1 MKKILTLNLGAGNT
15 VANSVTVFGA
25 STSSSTNTII
35 YNTAQLLDNLNVP
48 LSPLVDVRTSIYDDT
63 AGKKACNVFYKLDP
77 EKITAATFP
86 KDVIDKMTVPL
97 ELSTSVGGDESEE
110 AMRNGTSAQYKDNSH
125 AISYGAMTIEDF
137 RNVIFG
143 VKACTNDGDL
153 IIGISGDRNIDI
165 TSNSSDGNKVRFTY
179 DFNQRALY
187 KPWTSKPNGN
197 YIWIAWPID
206 SGHVPNSAE
215 LEGKSWRFADVKGYS
230 GTDSPQAIEFTFSK
244 VVGDYILG
252 ISDSRFG
259 VGLPYNVIV
268 KPLEKDNGE
277 YYID

>member
-1 MKKILTLNLGAGNT
+1 MKKILKLNLGAGNT

-25 STSSSTNTII
+25 SATSNTII

-77 EKITAATFP
+77 QKITAATFS
-86 KDVIDKMTVPL
+86 KEIIDKMTVPL
-97 ELSTSVGGDESEE
+97 ELSTSVGGDESED
-110 AMRNGTSAQYKDNSH
+110 AIRGGTSAQYKDNSH

-153 IIGISGDRNIDI
+153 IIGISSNNDIDQAFI
-165 TSNSSDGNKVRFTY
+165 TANSSDSNKVRFTY
-179 DFNQRALY
+179 DFEQRALY
-187 KPWTSKPNGN
+187 KPWNSKPNGS

-206 SGHVPNSAE
+206 NGHILNITE
-215 LEGKSWRFADVKGYS
+215 LRNKSCHFADVKGYS
-230 GTDSPQAIEFTFSK
+230 DTDSPQTIEFTFK
-244 VVGDYILG
+244 EVGDYILG